1 MDTPPLKQQPG
12 TGATF
17 KRLIT
22 VATQQKAQK
31 LAIRRF
37 RWFRELPETGRGGT
51 PGCPQATNPRLPAPI
66 YTQWIF
72 QMTRLEKLKQLE
84 DVLTDAMAEAD
95 PKSLA
100 SLARQYRETLKEIE
114 EIEGADDND
123 DDIGQL
129 LAQRDAD
136 GKAGAVR

>member
-1 MDTPPLKQQPG
+1 MVSVVERPRVDQLKELLLVLAKQIDSKPG
-12 TGATF
+12 A
-17 KRLIT
+17 RD
-22 VATQQKAQK
+22 
-31 LAIRRF
+31 
-37 RWFRELPETGRGGT
+37 
-51 PGCPQATNPRLPAPI
+51 
-66 YTQWIF
+66 
-72 QMTRLEKLKQLE
+72 M
-84 DVLTDAMAEAD
+84 
-95 PKSLA
+95 A